1 MYIYASLQEHAS
13 FQDSWLCKT
22 GFQEWVGGGTG
33 IHGGAV
39 MLFLLISGFVA
50 LVKLDFRNEWEK
62 ISHPWSCKEPENH
75 VKYKIQKDY
84 IKQSDKRQFT

>member
-1 MYIYASLQEHAS
+1 MPVFRNTPHFRIR
-13 FQDSWLCKT
+13 
-22 GFQEWVGGGTG
+22 GFAKLDFRNGLGGGTG